1 MYEDHA
7 GHGLIDLIHRDA
19 LIEGS
24 HYIRPDAAGLDVA
37 GRQVVQRVAALPAEQ
52 LVVELRLDLA
62 VAHAA
67 GADVLFHI
75 RVAGAVQRKMA
86 DVPQRIHQRGIPV
99 FGVPDHA
106 ARPLKKDGARLLV
119 HRIAQPVHRVGLQRL
134 IVEQQV
140 RPMKAYIVQRTVRL
154 DLLLERFRQLGQNIR
169 AKAAVCIGRR
179 HKNSPS

>member
-1 MYEDHA
+1 
-7 GHGLIDLIHRDA
+7 
-19 LIEGS
+19 
-24 HYIRPDAAGLDVA
+24 
-37 GRQVVQRVAALPAEQ
+37 
-52 LVVELRLDLA
+52 
-62 VAHAA
+62 
-67 GADVLFHI
+67 
-75 RVAGAVQRKMA
+75 MA

-106 ARPLKKDGARLLV
+106 ARPFKKDGARLLV

-134 IVEQQV
+134 IVEQQI
-140 RPMKAYIVQRTVRL
+140 RPVKAHIVQRTVRL